1 MNCSYS
7 GGFTVYL
14 EESYNKS
21 FSSGFNFKTWHYLFH
36 SECLFVKRDIMDHTA
51 LAVNDLT
58 IKYGDVCQ
66 VVDII
71 VANKQQLVNISS
83 LKL

>member
-1 MNCSYS
+1 
-7 GGFTVYL
+7 
-14 EESYNKS
+14 
-21 FSSGFNFKTWHYLFH
+21 
-36 SECLFVKRDIMDHTA
+36 MDHTA

-58 IKYGDVCQ
+58 IKYGDVCH

-83 LKL
+83 LKLWALVNIRLSSD